1 MEQKSILLLNMCL
14 AEFKQ
19 KYFDFASRNNNGI
32 KKVDSSHS
40 FDYGA
45 DPRGFPFAR
54 RSRIYC

>member
-19 KYFDFASRNNNGI
+19 KNFDFASQNNNGI

-45 DPRGFPFAR
+45 DPRDLSICQKG
-54 RSRIYC
+54 